1 MLSFVANQVPAKV
14 SPRARHGAGI
24 QDGGARQRVDPGI
37 RRDDIQGGLSSAA
50 KPDPLRSDDNRVHS
64 IPSPP
69 PMLEHSSPADADPAS
84 AGPSQVEAGA
94 ESAALEVAGAV
105 QAAAAPAAAELSP
118 AASAARLAE
127 LFPAVFSP
135 GVPKPLKLRIQGD
148 LQLRAPGVFTRKALS
163 AFLHRHTTSTA
174 YLRSL
179 VNSPHRFDLDGAPA
193 GEVAAEHRDA
203 AAAELQRR
211 RELHEAR
218 RKAERDAQREA
229 QRQAERAGRAAQGDA
244 RRAHAAEDDA
254 RRAHA
259 AEDEQRR
266 QRQALLRAF
275 EASTLSRSN
284 FCALKG
290 LTESELDALL
300 AQARQEPV
308 PAPLF
313 TDPPSPARTT
323 RPGAAKQP
331 PRQRPS

>member
-229 QRQAERAGRAAQGDA
+229 QRQAERAGRAAQ
-244 RRAHAAEDDA
+244 DDA
-254 RRAHA
+254 RRALA
-259 AEDEQRR
+259 AEGEQRR

-300 AQARQEPV
+300 AQARLEPV

>member
-1 MLSFVANQVPAKV
+1 
-14 SPRARHGAGI
+14 
-24 QDGGARQRVDPGI
+24 
-37 RRDDIQGGLSSAA
+37 
-50 KPDPLRSDDNRVHS
+50 
-64 IPSPP
+64 
-69 PMLEHSSPADADPAS
+69 MLEHSSPPDADPAS
-84 AGPSQVEAGA
+84 AGPSQVDAGA
-94 ESAALEVAGAV
+94 ESVTLDVAGAV
-105 QAAAAPAAAELSP
+105 QAAAAPAAVELSP

-163 AFLHRHTTSTA
+163 AFLHRHTSSTA
-174 YLRSL
+174 YLRTL

-229 QRQAERAGRAAQGDA
+229 QRQAERAERAGRAAQ
-244 RRAHAAEDDA
+244 DDA
-254 RRAHA
+254 RRARA

-290 LTESELDALL
+290 LTESELDAWL

-313 TDPPSPARTT
+313 TDPSSPARTT
-323 RPGAAKQP
+323 RPGAAQRP

>member
-1 MLSFVANQVPAKV
+1 
-14 SPRARHGAGI
+14 
-24 QDGGARQRVDPGI
+24 
-37 RRDDIQGGLSSAA
+37 
-50 KPDPLRSDDNRVHS
+50 
-64 IPSPP
+64 
-69 PMLEHSSPADADPAS
+69 MLEHSSPPDADPAS
-84 AGPSQVEAGA
+84 AGPSQVDAGA
-94 ESAALEVAGAV
+94 ESVTLDVAGAV
-105 QAAAAPAAAELSP
+105 QAAAAPAAVELSP

-163 AFLHRHTTSTA
+163 AFLHRHTSSTA

-179 VNSPHRFDLDGAPA
+179 ANSPHRFDLDGAPA

-229 QRQAERAGRAAQGDA
+229 QRQAERAGRAAQ
-244 RRAHAAEDDA
+244 DDA
-254 RRAHA
+254 RRARAAEGDSRRARA

-290 LTESELDALL
+290 LTESELDAWL

-323 RPGAAKQP
+323 RPGAAQRP

>member
-1 MLSFVANQVPAKV
+1 
-14 SPRARHGAGI
+14 
-24 QDGGARQRVDPGI
+24 
-37 RRDDIQGGLSSAA
+37 
-50 KPDPLRSDDNRVHS
+50 
-64 IPSPP
+64 
-69 PMLEHSSPADADPAS
+69 MLEHSSPPDADPAS
-84 AGPSQVEAGA
+84 AGPSQVDAGA
-94 ESAALEVAGAV
+94 EIVALEVPGAV

-163 AFLHRHTTSTA
+163 AFLHRHTSSTA

-179 VNSPHRFDLDGAPA
+179 ANSPHRFDLDGAPA

-229 QRQAERAGRAAQGDA
+229 QRQAERAGRAAQ
-244 RRAHAAEDDA
+244 DDA
-254 RRAHA
+254 RRARAAEGDSRRARA

-290 LTESELDALL
+290 LTESELDAWL

-313 TDPPSPARTT
+313 TDPSSPARTT
-323 RPGAAKQP
+323 RPGAAQRP

>member
-1 MLSFVANQVPAKV
+1 
-14 SPRARHGAGI
+14 
-24 QDGGARQRVDPGI
+24 
-37 RRDDIQGGLSSAA
+37 
-50 KPDPLRSDDNRVHS
+50 
-64 IPSPP
+64 
-69 PMLEHSSPADADPAS
+69 MLEHSSPPDADPAS
-84 AGPSQVEAGA
+84 AGPSQVDAGA
-94 ESAALEVAGAV
+94 ESVTLDVAGAV

-163 AFLHRHTTSTA
+163 AFLHRHTSSTA

-229 QRQAERAGRAAQGDA
+229 QRQAERAGRAAQ
-244 RRAHAAEDDA
+244 DDA
-254 RRAHA
+254 RRARA

-290 LTESELDALL
+290 LTESELDAWL

-323 RPGAAKQP
+323 RPGAAQRP